1 MTAAP
6 TKPISTVASPKPEL
20 GYLPPHDLATERAI
34 LGAMMLEAPALA
46 TVLGIITTEAVF
58 YGIAHQFIFKAIRA
72 LFEAGEGVDQITVVT
87 QLRKLGV
94 LERAGGPFA
103 VADLTTKVNSSAH
116 LETHCRLVQEFYAR
130 REIIEAGTRMAQHG
144 YDDGADPLD
153 LVTEAQTRL
162 INLHGT
168 METKQVAGGEEVY
181 DAAFRALAQAMQQE
195 GMTGVDTGIRELNRA
210 TNGWQPSDLIV
221 LAARPGMG
229 KTAAMLHFARTCALD
244 LGEACAIFSLEMPK
258 LQLMQRMI
266 ASELEGYA
274 NSDLRAGR
282 VASEEEFNRIYKAA
296 ARLKTPKL
304 RIDDTSGLSIQQ
316 LRAKAVR
323 LKAEHDIKL
332 VLVDYIQLMKGSQKG
347 NREQE
352 IGSITR
358 GLKELAKEL
367 NVPVI
372 ALSQL
377 SRDVEKRGGERRP
390 QLSDLRESGSIE
402 QDADAIVFLW
412 RGEYYEIEEYQ
423 DGTATKDTLLFD
435 LAKHRN
441 GALGEIITG
450 CHISEGRFFDLK
462 QEGAF
467 ADLQV
472 GAAVVK
478 LGGLPNST
486 EHTREDDDD
495 NDLPF

>member
-1 MTAAP
+1 MKSAA
-6 TKPISTVASPKPEL
+6 STLEI
-20 GYLPPHDLATERAI
+20 GYLPPHAKPLEQAI
-34 LGAMMLEAPALA
+34 LGAMMLEAAALPA
-46 TVLGIITTEAVF
+46 VLGILTTEKAF
-58 YGIAHQFIFKAIRA
+58 YDAGHQFIFKAIRT
-72 LFEAGEGVDQITVVT
+72 LFEAGRPVDQLTVVQ
-87 QLRKLGV
+87 QLQADGV
-94 LERAGGPFA
+94 LERAGGAFD
-103 VADLTTKVNSSAH
+103 VANLTTKINSSAH
-116 LETHCRLVQEFYAR
+116 VEGHCRMVQELYAK
-130 REIIEAGTRMAQHG
+130 RELISGGTQMVQHA
-144 YDDGADPLD
+144 YDPSEDAIQLLTDYQ
-153 LVTEAQTRL
+153 VRL
-162 INLHGT
+162 IALHAS
-168 METKQVAGGEEVY
+168 METKQVAGGEQVY
-181 DAAFRALAQAMQQE
+181 DAAFRALAEAMKRE
-195 GMTGVDTGIRELNRA
+195 GLTGVDTGIKEMNKA
-210 TNGWQPSDLIV
+210 TNGWQSSDLIV

-244 LGEACAIFSLEMPK
+244 LGEAVAIFSLEMPT

-266 ASELEGYA
+266 ASEVQGYS

-282 VASEEEFNRIYKAA
+282 VASDEEFNRLYKAA

-304 RIDDTSGLSIQQ
+304 LIDDTSGLSIQQ

-367 NVPVI
+367 NVPII

-377 SRDVEKRGGERRP
+377 SRAVETRGGEKKP

-412 RGEYYEIEEYQ
+412 RGEYYDIDEYA
-423 DGTATKDTLLFD
+423 DGSPTANTLLFD
-435 LAKHRN
+435 IAKHRN

-450 CHISEGRFFDLK
+450 CKISEGRFFDL
-462 QEGAF
+462 EAPTNY
-467 ADLQV
+467 ADVQV
-472 GAAVVK
+472 GPTRI
-478 LGGLPNST
+478 GGTLPAST
-486 EHTREDDDD
+486 EHRRDDDQ
-495 NDLPF
+495 DLPF